1 MNLTKVTRVDSTTE
15 FVLGNGK
22 VNLSLYMQRS
32 QKRGMMIQLHLFFT
46 WTLVVDDW
54 SVWGSGRCTWKM

>member
-46 WTLVVDDW
+46 
-54 SVWGSGRCTWKM
+54 